1 MEEIRKVLQQV
12 EAVKAMISELDREV
26 AECYNKAEEASAN
39 VQTVVTKGNALR
51 KATTEKR
58 KLVDEL

>member
-12 EAVKAMISELDREV
+12 EAVKAMISELDQEV
-26 AECYNKAEEASAN
+26 AECYNKAEEAGAN
-39 VQTVVTKGNALR
+39 VQTVVTKGNPLR
-51 KATTEKR
+51 KAATEKR